1 MMCLSP
7 ACSRY
12 RTALQAASRN
22 FPACS
27 PTHAPSKLPAPSLC
41 TKPDRQ
47 ALSSIWSSLLST
59 LVCIRSANSPRNS
72 CDSNGS
78 DVKSSR
84 TRSATTGSGRRGRC
98 TVAARAGAPTPGTAA
113 AAAMI
118 CTSSR
123 REIVPMQAGL
133 PVRLPD
139 RVVGKKI
146 DVRTLDELRRLH
158 AESCQQVV
166 GLAHTG
172 LGWLVFIEYDLEL
185 QEMPQPRDLIEMNA
199 RSSEQKQRAMLLDTA
214 HLPIRQAQGYSHS
227 LRRRG
232 RRAQVEG
239 LLRSLLIAAAIVDEL
254 ALILGERANLQPS
267 AGARKIGVVLWDF
280 KGPLVSNESDLRHER
295 FDTGDSGL
303 DLDVSGHAGLTLG
316 KRSISGGRFHSA
328 PGRGG
333 LRRPSRT

>member
-1 MMCLSP
+1 MMCRSP

-27 PTHAPSKLPAPSLC
+27 PTHAPSKLPALSRC

-47 ALSSIWSSLLST
+47 VLSSIWSSLPCT

-72 CDSNGS
+72 CDSYGS
-78 DVKSSR
+78 DVKSSP
-84 TRSATTGSGRRGRC
+84 TRSATTGSGRCGRC
-98 TVAARAGAPTPGTAA
+98 TVAARAAGAPTPGTAA

-118 CTSSR
+118 CTSSL

-133 PVRLPD
+133 PV

-146 DVRTLDELRRLH
+146 DVRTLDELRRFH

-172 LGWLVFIEYDLEL
+172 LGWLVFVEYDLEL

-199 RSSEQKQRAMLLDTA
+199 RSSEQKQRAVLRDTA
-214 HLPIRQAQGYSHS
+214 HLPIRQAQGPSHS

-239 LLRSLLIAAAIVDEL
+239 LLRSLLIATAIVDEL
-254 ALILGERANLQPS
+254 AVILGERANLQPS
-267 AGARKIGVVLWDF
+267 GGARKISVVLWDF
-280 KGPLVSNESDLRHER
+280 ERPLVCNESDLRHER

-316 KRSISGGRFHSA
+316 KRCISGGRFYSA
-328 PGRGG
+328 PGRRG
-333 LRRPSRT
+333 LRWPSRT